1 MADSWNA
8 ADIFPE
14 VSAVCRGLRRHRN
27 WNGNFADSRDL
38 FALERIST
46 ERGIA
51 RYYDNANGWQLARAA
66 FGMMNNASCALCRVY
81 PEGTEGLTMTILAA
95 TLN

>member
-8 ADIFPE
+8 AGIFSE
-14 VSAVCRGLRRHRN
+14 VSAVYRWLHRYRN

-38 FALERIST
+38 FALELIST

-51 RYYDNANGWQLARAA
+51 SDDDEAIGWQLARAA
-66 FGMMNNASCALCRVY
+66 FGMMNNASCALCGAY
-81 PEGTEGLTMTILAA
+81 PEGTERLTMTI
-95 TLN
+95 